1 MNAVNTGGS
10 AIVALMTAKERL
22 LELLPTLT
30 EAQAERALHAL
41 EQNAAL
47 AGYLDTEAKLS
58 PAELA
63 AREDAWAAASAR
75 EAVREEPW

>member
-1 MNAVNTGGS
+1 MNAVHTGDG
-10 AIVALMTAKERL
+10 AILVLMTAKERL

-30 EAQAERALHAL
+30 EAQAERALRAL
-41 EQNAAL
+41 EQSAAL

>member
-1 MNAVNTGGS
+1 
-10 AIVALMTAKERL
+10 VALVTAKERL

-41 EQNAAL
+41 EQNASL
-47 AGYLDTEAKLS
+47 AGYLDAEAKLS

-63 AREDAWAAASAR
+63 GREDAWAAASAR